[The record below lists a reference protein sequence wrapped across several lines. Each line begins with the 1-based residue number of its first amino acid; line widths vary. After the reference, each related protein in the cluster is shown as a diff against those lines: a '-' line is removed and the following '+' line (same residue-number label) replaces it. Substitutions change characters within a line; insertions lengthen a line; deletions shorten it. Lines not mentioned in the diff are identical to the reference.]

1 MAKKDIYEAK
11 TEELIL
17 PVLREL
23 GIELYDIDYEKEG
36 GEYFLRVYIDKEG
49 GVTIDD
55 CVNVSRAFDVIL
67 DREDYISDPYTFE
80 VSSPGLGR
88 PLKKEKDY
96 LRNIGKRIEI
106 KTFQKKDGGK
116 EFSGILTDFADGI
129 VTLMPDEEKPE
140 DVLVFSRKEIA
151 LARLAFDF

>member
-11 TEELIL
+11 TEKLIL
-17 PVLREL
+17 PVLEEL

-55 CVNVSRAFDVIL
+55 CVNVSRAFDAVL

-96 LRNIGKRIEI
+96 VRNIGKRIEI
-106 KTFQKKDGGK
+106 KTFQKVDGCK
-116 EFSGILTDFADGI
+116 EFTGILTDYADGT
-129 VTLMPDEEKPE
+129 VTLLPDEEKPQE
-140 DVLVFSRKEIA
+140 MLSFRRKDIA
-151 LARLAFDF
+151 LARLSFDF